1 MTVRN
6 RRATMVRMSLSFA
19 GAFHEVAAL
28 VLAAAIVGALAVRLR
43 QPLIV
48 AFIAVGVLAGPSVL
62 DVVRAEDEIHLLAQL
77 GIALVLFVVGL
88 KLDVRVIRDT
98 GTVAL
103 TTGVVQIGFTAVVGF
118 GLALLLGLEAAT
130 AAYVAMALTF
140 SSTIIV
146 VKLLSDRREIDE
158 LHGRIAVGILIV
170 QDLVV
175 IGAIIA
181 LTAIGA
187 DSDGSVVQQVAWVV
201 IKGVALLVGLGLVT
215 RYALTAMLHRAA
227 RTPELL
233 VLGAIAWAVGLA
245 ALADALG
252 FSSEVGAFLGGVAL
266 ASTPYR
272 EAIGGRLVP
281 LRDFLLLFFFLDL
294 GANLDL
300 GSLAGQLVTAFV
312 LSAFVLIGKPLVVVA
327 VTGRLGY
334 TSRVGFLAGVSL
346 SQISEFSL
354 ILAALGLGLGHLD
367 SDGVALITAIA
378 LITIVLSTYATLYGR
393 ELHER
398 LRRPLA
404 LLERRGGRPLRDEP
418 GVSGERV
425 DVIVCGAGRFGGALL
440 GPLRDAGHRVLAVDF
455 DPRVL
460 AAARADGH
468 LALYGDA
475 EDPELPA
482 ALPLEGVLSVVCTV
496 RRLDVGRALLR
507 ALDHHGYTGRLVLSA
522 HHAEDAEELRA
533 LGADHVLRP
542 YEAAAAEAVAALTT
556 PPRTAA
562 GHRPAPTPSA
572 REIDIRQESYG

>member
-1 MTVRN
+1 MT
-6 RRATMVRMSLSFA
+6 FE

-62 DVVRAEDEIHLLAQL
+62 DVVQAEDEIHLLAEL

-98 GTVAL
+98 GSVAVI
-103 TTGVVQIGFTAVVGF
+103 TGGTQVAVTGIICF
-118 GLALLLGLEAAT
+118 GLALLLGLEVVA

-146 VKLLSDRREIDE
+146 VKLLSDQREIDE

-187 DSDGSVVQQVAWVV
+187 GNEGGVAEQVGWVV
-201 IKGVALLVGLGLVT
+201 AKGVGLLAGVALLT
-215 RYALTAMLHRAA
+215 RYALTALLHRAA
-227 RTPELL
+227 RTPELM

-245 ALADALG
+245 AAADALG
-252 FSSEVGAFLGGVAL
+252 FSSEVGAFLAGVAL

-272 EAIGGRLVP
+272 DAIGGRLVP

-300 GSLAGQLVTAFV
+300 GSLGGQLLTALV
-312 LSAFVLIGKPLVVVA
+312 LSAFVLLAKPLIVVA

-334 TSRVGFLAGVSL
+334 TSRVGFLAGVSM

-354 ILAALGLGLGHLD
+354 ILAALGLGLGHID
-367 SDGVALITAIA
+367 TDGVALITAIA
-378 LITIVLSTYATLYGR
+378 LITISLSTYATLYGH

-398 LRRPLA
+398 LRRPLT
-404 LLERRGGRPLRDEP
+404 LFERRGGPPLRDEP
-418 GVSGERV
+418 DLDAEQF
-425 DVIVCGAGRFGGALL
+425 DIIVLGAGRFGGALVGL
-440 GPLRDAGHRVLAVDF
+440 LRDAGHRVLVVDF

-460 AAARADGH
+460 DAARADGH
-468 LALYGDA
+468 MAVYGDA

-482 ALPLEGVLSVVCTV
+482 ALPLEGVRWVVSTV
-496 RRLDVGRALLR
+496 RRREVGLALLH
-507 ALDHHGYTGRLVLSA
+507 ALEHHGYTGQVLLSA
-522 HHAEDAEELRA
+522 HDAHDAESLLAR
-533 LGADHVLRP
+533 GAHHVLRP
-542 YEAAAAEAVAALTT
+542 YEAAAGHALASLVSGISPDRRADVIT
-556 PPRTAA
+556 
-562 GHRPAPTPSA
+562 
-572 REIDIRQESYG
+572 

>member
-1 MTVRN
+1 
-6 RRATMVRMSLSFA
+6 MSFG

-28 VLAAAIVGALAVRLR
+28 VLAAAVVGALAVRLR

-48 AFIAVGVLAGPSVL
+48 AFIAVGVLAGPSVF
-62 DVVRAEDEIHLLAQL
+62 DIVRADDEIHLLAEL

-103 TTGVVQIGFTAVVGF
+103 TTGGVQIAFTAAGGF
-118 GLALLLGLEAAT
+118 GLALLLGLEVVT

-146 VKLLSDRREIDE
+146 VKLLEDRREIDD

-187 DSDGSVVQQVAWVV
+187 EGEGSVAEQVALVV
-201 IKGVALLVGLGLVT
+201 GKGVALLAGTGLVT
-215 RYALTAMLHRAA
+215 RYVLTALLHRAA

-252 FSSEVGAFLGGVAL
+252 FSTEVGAFLGGVAL

-294 GANLDL
+294 GANLDV
-300 GSLAGQLVTAFV
+300 GSLGGQLVTALV
-312 LSAFVLIGKPLVVVA
+312 LSAFVLLAKPLVVVA

-334 TSRVGFLAGVSL
+334 TSRVGFLAGVSM

-367 SDGVALITAIA
+367 ADGVALVTAIA
-378 LITIVLSTYATLYGR
+378 LITISFLSYATLYGH
-393 ELHER
+393 ELYER
-398 LRRPLA
+398 LRGPLA
-404 LLERRGGRPLRDEP
+404 LFERRGGLSQGDERDP
-418 GVSGERV
+418 AGERI
-425 DVIVCGAGRFGGALL
+425 DIIVLGAGRFGGALL
-440 GPLRDAGHRVLAVDF
+440 GPLRGAGHRVLVVDF
-455 DPRVL
+455 DPRVVE
-460 AAARADGH
+460 AARAEGH
-468 LALYGDA
+468 PALYGDA
-475 EDPELPA
+475 EDSELPA
-482 ALPLEGVLSVVCTV
+482 ALPLEGVRWIVSTV
-496 RRLDVGRALLR
+496 RRREVGLALLR
-507 ALDHHGYTGRLVLSA
+507 ALEHHGYTGQVLLSA
-522 HHAEDAEELRA
+522 HHTEDADDLRA
-533 LGADHVLRP
+533 HGAHYVLRP
-542 YEAAAAEAVAALTT
+542 YEAAAAAAVASLSAALGTTAEGTTSPVPT
-556 PPRTAA
+556 PPAETVE
-562 GHRPAPTPSA
+562 RPGT
-572 REIDIRQESYG
+572 

>member
-1 MTVRN
+1 MT
-6 RRATMVRMSLSFA
+6 FE

-28 VLAAAIVGALAVRLR
+28 VLAAAVVGALAVRLR

-62 DVVRAEDEIHLLAQL
+62 DAVQAEDEIHLLAEL

-98 GTVAL
+98 GSVAVI
-103 TTGVVQIGFTAVVGF
+103 TGGAQVAVTAIIGF
-118 GLALLLGLEAAT
+118 GLALLLGLEVAA

-187 DSDGSVVQQVAWVV
+187 DSDGSVAEHVAWVV
-201 IKGVALLVGLGLVT
+201 LKGVALLAGVALVT
-215 RYALTAMLHRAA
+215 RYALTVLLHRAA

-252 FSSEVGAFLGGVAL
+252 FSSEVGAFLAGVAL

-272 EAIGGRLVP
+272 DAIGGRLVP

-300 GSLAGQLVTAFV
+300 GGLGGQLLTALL
-312 LSAFVLIGKPLVVVA
+312 LSAFVLLAKPLIIVA

-334 TSRVGFLAGVSL
+334 TSRVGFLAGVSM

-367 SDGVALITAIA
+367 TDGVALITAIA
-378 LITIVLSTYATLYGR
+378 LITISLSTYATLYGH
-393 ELHER
+393 ELYER
-398 LRRPLA
+398 LRQPLT
-404 LLERRGGRPLRDEP
+404 LFERRGGPPLFDEP
-418 GVSGERV
+418 DGGGEQI
-425 DVIVCGAGRFGGALL
+425 DIIVLGAGRFGGALL

-455 DPRVL
+455 DPRVVE
-460 AAARADGH
+460 AARAEDQP
-468 LALYGDA
+468 ALYGDA

-482 ALPLEGVLSVVCTV
+482 ALPLESVRWVVSTV
-496 RRLDVGRALLR
+496 RRREVGLALLH
-507 ALDHHGYTGRLVLSA
+507 ALEHHGYTGHVLLSA
-522 HHAEDAEELRA
+522 HDAEDAENLLAR
-533 LGADHVLRP
+533 GAHHVLRP
-542 YEAAAAEAVAALTT
+542 YEAAAADAVTSITSTFGTAAEGAPSPAAVIERPQRE
-556 PPRTAA
+556 PPREEGRPPAA
-562 GHRPAPTPSA
+562 TGR
-572 REIDIRQESYG
+572 

>member
-1 MTVRN
+1 V
-6 RRATMVRMSLSFA
+6 SFE

-28 VLAAAIVGALAVRLR
+28 VLAAAVVGALAVRLR

-48 AFIAVGVLAGPSVL
+48 AFIAVGVLAGPSAL
-62 DVVRAEDEIHLLAQL
+62 DVVRAEDEIHLLAEL
-77 GIALVLFVVGL
+77 GIALVLFIVGL

-98 GTVAL
+98 GSVAL
-103 TTGVVQIGFTAVVGF
+103 ITGAAQIALTAVIGF
-118 GLALLLGLEAAT
+118 GLALLLGLEVPTAT
-130 AAYVAMALTF
+130 YVAMALTF

-187 DSDGSVVQQVAWVV
+187 DSGGSVAEHVASVV
-201 IKGVALLVGLGLVT
+201 VKGVALLAGVALIT
-215 RYALTAMLHRAA
+215 RYALTTLLHRAA

-233 VLGAIAWAVGLA
+233 ILGAIAWAVGLA

-300 GSLAGQLVTAFV
+300 GSLGGQLLTALV
-312 LSAFVLIGKPLVVVA
+312 LSAFVLLAKPLIVVA
-327 VTGRLGY
+327 VAGRLGY
-334 TSRVGFLAGVSL
+334 TSRVGFLAGVPM

-354 ILAALGLGLGHLD
+354 ILAALGLGLGHLEA
-367 SDGVALITAIA
+367 DGVALITAIA
-378 LITIVLSTYATLYGR
+378 LITISLSTYATLYGH
-393 ELHER
+393 ELYER
-398 LRRPLA
+398 LRRPLT
-404 LLERRGGRPLRDEP
+404 LFERRGGPPLRDELDP
-418 GVSGERV
+418 SGEPI
-425 DVIVCGAGRFGGALL
+425 DIIVMGAGRFGGALL
-440 GPLRDAGHRVLAVDF
+440 GPLRDAGHRVLVVDF

-460 AAARADGH
+460 DAARAAGH
-468 LALYGDA
+468 LAVYGDA

-482 ALPLEGVLSVVCTV
+482 ALPLEGVHCVVSTV
-496 RRLDVGRALLR
+496 RRREVGLALLHS
-507 ALDHHGYTGRLVLSA
+507 LEHHGYTGRVLLSA
-522 HHAEDAEELRA
+522 HDPHDVKELLAR
-533 LGADHVLRP
+533 GADHVLRP
-542 YEAAAAEAVAALTT
+542 YEAAAAGAVASLTAT
-556 PPRTAA
+556 LGTAA
-562 GHRPAPTPSA
+562 ETVS
-572 REIDIRQESYG
+572 

>member
-1 MTVRN
+1 M
-6 RRATMVRMSLSFA
+6 SFA

-28 VLAAAIVGALAVRLR
+28 LLAAAIVGALAVRMR

-62 DVVRAEDEIHLLAQL
+62 DVVRAEDEIHLLAEL

-88 KLDVRVIRDT
+88 KLDVHVIRDT
-98 GTVAL
+98 GRVAVL
-103 TTGVVQIGFTAVVGF
+103 TGGVQIAFTAGVGF
-118 GLALLLGLEAAT
+118 GLALLLGLEVVT

-187 DSDGSVVQQVAWVV
+187 DSDGGVAEQVGWVV
-201 IKGVALLVGLGLVT
+201 IKGVALLVGVALIS
-215 RYALTAMLHRAA
+215 RYALAAVLHRAA

-245 ALADALG
+245 ALADGLG
-252 FSSEVGAFLGGVAL
+252 FSSEVGAFLAGVAL

-300 GSLAGQLVTAFV
+300 GSLGGQLLTALA
-312 LSAFVLIGKPLVVVA
+312 LSAFVLLTKPLIVVA

-334 TSRVGFLAGVSL
+334 TSRVGFLAGVPL

-367 SDGVALITAIA
+367 AEGVALITAIA
-378 LITIVLSTYATLYGR
+378 LITISLSTYSTLYGHA
-393 ELHER
+393 LYAR

-404 LLERRGGRPLRDEP
+404 LFERRDRPPLRDEP
-418 GVSGERV
+418 DVGDEPIDIIVLGV
-425 DVIVCGAGRFGGALL
+425 GRFGGALL

-455 DPRVL
+455 DPQVVE
-460 AAARADGH
+460 AARADGH
-468 LALYGDA
+468 AAIYGDA

-482 ALPLEGVLSVVCTV
+482 ALPLRGVSWIVSTV
-496 RRLDVGRALLR
+496 RRREVGIALLH
-507 ALDHHGYTGRLVLSA
+507 ALEHHGYAGRVGLSA
-522 HHAEDAEELRA
+522 HHPYDAEDLRIR
-533 LGADHVLRP
+533 GADLVLRP
-542 YEAAAAEAVAALTT
+542 YEAAAADAAATLSG
-556 PPRTAA
+556 AL
-562 GHRPAPTPSA
+562 
-572 REIDIRQESYG
+572 RESLSWDRRLPQ

>member
-1 MTVRN
+1 M
-6 RRATMVRMSLSFA
+6 SFA
-19 GAFHEVAAL
+19 GSFHEVAAL
-28 VLAAAIVGALAVRLR
+28 VLAAAVAGALAVRLR

-62 DVVRAEDEIHLLAQL
+62 DVVRAEDEIHLLAEL

-98 GTVAL
+98 GSVAL
-103 TTGVVQIGFTAVVGF
+103 ITGGGQIALTALIGF
-118 GLALLLGLEAAT
+118 GLALLLGLELVT

-175 IGAIIA
+175 IAAIIA

-187 DSDGSVVQQVAWVV
+187 DADGGVAEQVAWVV
-201 IKGVALLVGLGLVT
+201 VKGLTLLLGVALIT
-215 RYALTAMLHRAA
+215 RYALTGVLHRAA

-233 VLGAIAWAVGLA
+233 VLGAIAWAIGLA

-252 FSSEVGAFLGGVAL
+252 FSSEVGAFVAGVAL

-300 GSLAGQLVTAFV
+300 GGLGSQLLTALV
-312 LSAFVLIGKPLVVVA
+312 LSAFVLLTRPLIVVA
-327 VTGRLGY
+327 LAGRLGY
-334 TSRVGFLAGVSL
+334 TSRVGFLAGVSM

-367 SDGVALITAIA
+367 ADGVALITAIA
-378 LITIVLSTYATLYGR
+378 LLTISLSTYATLYGH
-393 ELHER
+393 ELYER
-398 LRRPLA
+398 LRRPLS
-404 LLERRGGRPLRDEP
+404 LFERRGGPPLRDEP
-418 GVSGERV
+418 AARTEPTEIVLLGV
-425 DVIVCGAGRFGGALL
+425 GRFGGALL
-440 GPLRDAGHRVLAVDF
+440 DALRDAGHDVLAVDF
-455 DPRVL
+455 DPRVIDAVR
-460 AAARADGH
+460 AAGH
-468 LALYGDA
+468 PAMYGDA
-475 EDPELPA
+475 EDPELPG
-482 ALPLEGVLSVVCTV
+482 ALPLDGASLIVSTV
-496 RRLDVGRALLR
+496 RRPEVGLALLH
-507 ALDHHGYTGRLVLSA
+507 ALEHHGYGGRVALSA
-522 HHAEDAEELRA
+522 HHAHVDEELRA
-533 LGADHVLRP
+533 RGADYVLRP
-542 YEAAAAEAVAALTT
+542 YEAAAAVAAATLSSSLG
-556 PPRTAA
+556 RKAA
-562 GHRPAPTPSA
+562 ATESDPAGLPA
-572 REIDIRQESYG
+572 NR